1 MAATKARREEKRYTV
16 HKHFY
21 GDWRAKFP
29 KNLCKREKKGLRSQ
43 ERPKQEAWKT
53 FSKKTT
59 QLAFNETTVTH
70 SRSRRIIDR
79 LKGCEALAN
88 SAK

>member
-1 MAATKARREEKRYTV
+1 MTATKTRREDKCYTV

-29 KNLCKREKKGLRSQ
+29 KNLRKREKKVCEAKNGVSR
-43 ERPKQEAWKT
+43 AWKT

-59 QLAFNETTVTH
+59 QLTFAETTVTH
-70 SRSRRIIDR
+70 SRLDACMID
-79 LKGCEALAN
+79 
-88 SAK
+88 

>member
-1 MAATKARREEKRYTV
+1 MTATKTRREDKCYTV

-29 KNLCKREKKGLRSQ
+29 KNLREREKTLRSQ
-43 ERPKQEAWKT
+43 ERRKQEAWKI

-59 QLAFNETTVTH
+59 QLAFDETTVTH

-79 LKGCEALAN
+79 LKGCETLAN